1 MKFTKRLTDAFNE
14 QIKAEM
20 WSANLYSSM
29 AIYFQSMGLAGCA
42 HWMKKQAE
50 EELEH
55 ANKLIE
61 FGVTRGGEMKIS
73 PIDAVPGTWAEPKAV
88 FEHVYKHE
96 CHVSELIDNLMDVAI
111 AEKRQ
116 GYAGVPPVV
125 RERTSRGGGECA
137 GHSRQVQCIRRA
149 RSLLCRPRPCQKVA
163 VSVSVGTKGI
173 KGGFSGR
180 PSFFPEENR
189 AATVAYV
196 AGGAGE

>member
-111 AEKRQ
+111 AENDKATQEFLRWFVNEQVEEEKNAQAILDKFNVFGVHGLYCVDHDLAKR
-116 GYAGVPPVV
+116 
-125 RERTSRGGGECA
+125 
-137 GHSRQVQCIRRA
+137 
-149 RSLLCRPRPCQKVA
+149 
-163 VSVSVGTKGI
+163 
-173 KGGFSGR
+173 
-180 PSFFPEENR
+180 
-189 AATVAYV
+189 
-196 AGGAGE
+196 

>member
-111 AEKRQ
+111 AENDKATQEFLRWFVNEQ
-116 GYAGVPPVV
+116 VEEEENAQAILDKFNVFGVHGLYCVDLGLPLINKNPF
-125 RERTSRGGGECA
+125 
-137 GHSRQVQCIRRA
+137 
-149 RSLLCRPRPCQKVA
+149 P
-163 VSVSVGTKGI
+163 
-173 KGGFSGR
+173 SGR
-180 PSFFPEENR
+180 
-189 AATVAYV
+189 
-196 AGGAGE
+196 AG